1 MKNYVDQKL
10 KHMEERS
17 TAFSFTIVGII
28 GLIVVLLLDL
38 NLLPLKVFGTQKVF
52 MSIIM
57 YLLFLIFLLV
67 GIKSF
72 VNLKK
77 ISKDMEIQEEFESDI
92 LGSFV
97 DTYRDKLSEIA
108 DTMEFDTEQDKF
120 FYFNELLTEQLQK
133 EYPKL
138 NEGEVDHY
146 AEQIYDKIFS

>member
-133 EYPKL
+133 EYPNL